1 MIGDFYFVV
10 YSGNGGFVL
19 LCACLQFLTSE
30 FRKSYGLLTAYL
42 SLMLLCMEKSQFVEA
57 CLVLSTQVI
66 YKTLSPQWNQTFE
79 FLETGEPLILHVK
92 DHNAVLPTA
101 SIGHCTVE
109 YSMLSP
115 NQSAEKWIPLQGV
128 KSGEIHVRVAL
139 KVSVPGSEKKNMLG
153 AGPFGKGHK
162 MSTQVRNT

>member
-1 MIGDFYFVV
+1 MDFLFCVHACNFLTPKFKRDY
-10 YSGNGGFVL
+10 VL
-19 LCACLQFLTSE
+19 LATH
-30 FRKSYGLLTAYL
+30 L
-42 SLMLLCMEKSQFVEA
+42 SLMLCMEKSWCVEA
-57 CLVLSTQVI
+57 VLLFMCRSYTN
-66 YKTLSPQWNQTFE
+66 TLSPQWNQTFE